1 VDQRRRLTSS
11 AVIIAAITTVVSL
24 PGPVLAADAA
34 EVESL
39 RREVRQLQADL
50 QVLRTAVAEATEL
63 ERLRSTNLARQ
74 MRDPHKAAE
83 AQPAPPPIATAEAPS
98 ASREAS
104 AVMSPTAAEDRP
116 ARAKHRRNRH
126 TSRGRAKAGKVQAR

>member
-1 VDQRRRLTSS
+1 VDQRRRTSS
-11 AVIIAAITTVVSL
+11 AVIIAAITTVLL

-50 QVLRTAVAEATEL
+50 QMLRTAVAEATEL
-63 ERLRSTNLARQ
+63 ERLRSTNLAKQ
-74 MRDPHKAAE
+74 MREPQKAAE
-83 AQPAPPPIATAEAPS
+83 AAQPAPPPIASAEAPG
-98 ASREAS
+98 ASRETN
-104 AVMSPTAAEDRP
+104 AVVSPTAGEERP